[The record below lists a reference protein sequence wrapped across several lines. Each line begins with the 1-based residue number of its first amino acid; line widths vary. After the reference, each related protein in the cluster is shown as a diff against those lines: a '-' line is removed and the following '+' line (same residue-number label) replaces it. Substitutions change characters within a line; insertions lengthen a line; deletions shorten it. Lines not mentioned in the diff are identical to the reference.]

1 MKYEEFKDK
10 LEKEVVLTTLED
22 DVIQGTLF
30 LGDTEYD
37 SLSGEDEVDI
47 LSYKGGYQSVPF
59 SKIKEVQIA

>member
-30 LGDTEYD
+30 LGNTEYD

-47 LSYKGGYQSVPF
+47 LSYKGGYQSVSF
-59 SKIKEVQIA
+59 SKIKEVQL